1 MKFFQRAILR
11 YALFLGIFI
20 GLKSL
25 YAGEL
30 IIDLRSIILA
40 VILTLLSLRQLE
52 KAEKKEKEAEAKD
65 EKLAQMEKK
74 YGPW

>member
-1 MKFFQRAILR
+1 MKFLQQAILR
-11 YALFLGIFI
+11 YALFLGIVI

-25 YAGEL
+25 FEWRL
-30 IIDLRSIILA
+30 IIDSRDVVVA
-40 VILTLLSLRQLE
+40 VIITLISLRQSQV
-52 KAEKKEKEAEAKD
+52 AEKKEKEAEAKD